1 MGYIVILA
9 ITTPMIEPY
18 DDWLESRICMWLD
31 SEAGQ
36 WAKEHSI
43 QEIRIESMRVDN
55 ETILVRILADFEEA
69 DLTYWRLK
77 YQ

>member
-1 MGYIVILA
+1 MGYEVIVAVTAPIS
-9 ITTPMIEPY
+9 EPY
-18 DDWLESRICMWLD
+18 DDWLDSRICMWLD

-36 WAKEHSI
+36 WAKEHST
-43 QEIRIESMRVDN
+43 QDLLIESMRADN
-55 ETILVRILADFEEA
+55 ETVLVRILADFKEA